1 MEDARSDNSFP
12 ILKVALNTWSTVK
25 VGAGIGMTLGILDW
39 N

>member
-1 MEDARSDNSFP
+1 MAEDVIGFKEP
-12 ILKVALNTWSTVK
+12 LNTWSTVK